1 MVVKFMAQL
10 IEFAGNHLL
19 LVGGFIV
26 VLTLLIQDLLTGGFG
41 KGSVDPKGAT
51 ELINQQN
58 AVVLDVRPSA
68 DFSKGHIINAVN
80 IPMNG
85 FSGQIDK
92 LRKHQDQP
100 IVVSC
105 RSGAQSST
113 ACRLLR
119 KAGFSQVFN
128 LQGGMLAWQNAN
140 FPVSRK
146 RK

>member
-1 MVVKFMAQL
+1 MHQI
-10 IEFAGNHLL
+10 IEFAGNHFL
-19 LVGGFIV
+19 LVGSFIV
-26 VLTLLIQDLLTGGFG
+26 VAVLLIQELAQGGLG

-58 AVVLDVRPSA
+58 AVVVDVRPSA
-68 DFSKGHIINAVN
+68 DFSKGHIINAIN

-85 FSGQIDK
+85 FNGQIDK
-92 LRKHQDQP
+92 LRKHQEQP
-100 IVVSC
+100 ILVSC
-105 RSGAQSST
+105 RSGAQSSM

-119 KAGFSQVFN
+119 KAGFGQVYN
-128 LQGGMLAWQNAN
+128 LQGGLMAWQNAN